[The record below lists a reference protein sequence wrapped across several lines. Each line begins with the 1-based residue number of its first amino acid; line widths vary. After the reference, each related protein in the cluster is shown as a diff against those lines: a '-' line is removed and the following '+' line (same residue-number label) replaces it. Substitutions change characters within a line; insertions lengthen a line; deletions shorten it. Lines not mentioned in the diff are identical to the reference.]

1 MTIATK
7 KTRPENLVQLEI
19 ELAQMAGL
27 VETNLSSAI
36 SALERRDLSSAR
48 AVISADQRIDALYKD
63 IDGSVYT
70 TLSRNA
76 LSPTDVRE
84 VMAIIKTAGDL
95 ERVGDLTR
103 TVAWRIEQV
112 LVNGLD
118 SHHGGVT
125 RLGRASLRQLSDVLN
140 AYTLNDL
147 SAARAVWSGDTD
159 VDELYQSV
167 LRDINH
173 AMREDP
179 DCVAG
184 GISLIFMVKAFERI
198 ADHAINI
205 AESLHFFLTETRL
218 EETAGGGD
226 THGPSTISPLI
237 PRR

>member
-1 MTIATK
+1 MTLVTK
-7 KTRPENLVQLEI
+7 QTRPEMLVQLEI
-19 ELAQMAGL
+19 ELAQLAGL
-27 VETNLSSAI
+27 VETNLSKAI
-36 SALERRDLSSAR
+36 AALERRDLASAR
-48 AVISADQRIDALYKD
+48 AVISADQRIDALYRE
-63 IDGSVYT
+63 IDGSVYA
-70 TLSRNA
+70 TLSRSA

-103 TVAWRIEQV
+103 TVAWRTEQV
-112 LVNGLD
+112 LETALEP
-118 SHHGGVT
+118 HHGGVT

-147 SAARAVWSGDTD
+147 TAARAVWSGDTD

-173 AMREDP
+173 SMREDP
-179 DCVAG
+179 DCIAG

-218 EETAGGGD
+218 EETAGGDKTQGQ
-226 THGPSTISPLI
+226 SAISPI
-237 PRR
+237 IQRR